1 MDDAGHVAGTSDD
14 ICRRTVAGS
23 SGSCGHVDTVALVG
37 GGHMKM
43 NRMQLD
49 ILNAASVEGLKESKV
64 DGLLINDGRIVGRL
78 DEEEDIQKK

>member
-1 MDDAGHVAGTSDD
+1 
-14 ICRRTVAGS
+14 
-23 SGSCGHVDTVALVG
+23 
-37 GGHMKM
+37 MKM